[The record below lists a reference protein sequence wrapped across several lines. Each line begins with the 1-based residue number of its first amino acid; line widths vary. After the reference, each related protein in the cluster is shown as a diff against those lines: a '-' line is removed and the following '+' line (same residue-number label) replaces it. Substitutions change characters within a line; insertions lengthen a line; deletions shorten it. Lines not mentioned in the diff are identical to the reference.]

1 MQITSIRNTN
11 FGLTTS
17 KEVQKLLAN
26 SAKKIKGDDGKKW
39 IATKREMKNALS
51 DKHELIIE
59 EVSSWSPE
67 QKLIVKSPNG
77 NRWVV
82 GFLANQR
89 ELLSLEKLKNL
100 VSELIAVNR
109 EEHDNSS
116 DNDTILSEF

>member
-17 KEVQKLLAN
+17 KEVQKLLAD
-26 SAKKIKGDDGKKW
+26 SAKNIKGDDGKKW

-51 DKHELIIE
+51 DKHKLIIE
-59 EVSSWSPE
+59 DNWPWNST
-67 QKLIVKSPNG
+67 QQLIVKSPNG

-82 GFLANQR
+82 GFLANHR
-89 ELLSLEKLKNL
+89 ELLSLEKLKKL

-116 DNDTILSEF
+116 DNDIILSEF

>member
-11 FGLTTS
+11 FGLKTS

-26 SAKKIKGDDGKKW
+26 SAKNIKGDDGKEW

-116 DNDTILSEF
+116 DNDIILSEF